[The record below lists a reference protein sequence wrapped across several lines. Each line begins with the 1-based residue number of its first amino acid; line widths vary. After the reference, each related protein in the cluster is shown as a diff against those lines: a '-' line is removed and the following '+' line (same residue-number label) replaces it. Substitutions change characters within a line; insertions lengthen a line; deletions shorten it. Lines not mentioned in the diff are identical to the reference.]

1 MGLSL
6 VRCPFCDRRYNVT
19 GIPPGTR
26 VLCTSCR
33 TVLTV
38 PGNRFV
44 APPSYWHR
52 FVPRSGAA
60 QAAYTLCGGL
70 VLAAVAVF
78 FVAMREVQPAPAD
91 SASNQG
97 TASPTPAAKPADS
110 RDVPVLNVSPTLR
123 KILSEYHSDPRFQVH
138 APEEL
143 KPFVLVGERNPNAD
157 LPAIFA
163 KFEDLLPKL
172 YRTFMKEFGDSLK
185 LEPIEGWEL
194 PIVFYTRRET
204 YDAWWKRV
212 YRRDSIPEVYGVFSY
227 LERRVNL
234 YYDLSLDSIDAGR
247 TREVLLH
254 EAIHQL
260 VDHYSRRR
268 KQSEQLGAWWFQEGL
283 GNYFEGFNLVAGEL
297 EMSSGKMTS
306 RLPLARELLTTRAA
320 DYQPIQKLIVWDVD
334 AIWSGWLAHGSKEEA
349 ENQVQKLQ
357 CLYAEAW
364 AFVHFLCHAQDGK
377 YRPFFIEYFRTE
389 LEGQGG
395 HDAFK
400 RLLNQYH
407 PGLDLELKNL
417 EDEFREYLAKL

>member
-44 APPSYWHR
+44 APPPFWHR

-60 QAAYTLCGGL
+60 QAAYTLFGGL
-70 VLAAVAVF
+70 ILAAVAVF
-78 FVAMREVQPAPAD
+78 FVAMREGQPPKSDVASTPGTAVPAPA
-91 SASNQG
+91 AQ
-97 TASPTPAAKPADS
+97 PVEP
-110 RDVPVLNVSPTLR
+110 RDGVPVLNVSPTLR
-123 KILSEYHSDPRFQVH
+123 KILSEYHQDPRFQIH

-143 KPFVLVGERNPNAD
+143 KPFVLVGERNAKAD
-157 LPAIFA
+157 LPGIFT

-185 LEPIEGWEL
+185 LEPVEGWEL

-212 YRRDSIPEVYGVFSY
+212 YRKDSIPEVYGVFSY

-260 VDHYSRRR
+260 VDHYSRHRNSNR
-268 KQSEQLGAWWFQEGL
+268 PGAWWFQEGL
-283 GNYFEGFNLVAGEL
+283 GNYFEGYFVVGDEI
-297 EMSSGKMTS
+297 EMSAGKMTS

-320 DYQPIQKLIVWDVD
+320 DYQPLKKLMSWDVD
-334 AIWSGWLAHGSKEEA
+334 DIWSSWLGNGSEKEA
-349 ENQVQKLQ
+349 KNQVEKLQ
-357 CLYAEAW
+357 AHYAQAW
-364 AFVHFLCHAQDGK
+364 AFVHFLRHAQDGK
-377 YRPFFIEYFRTE
+377 YRPLFNEYFQSE
-389 LEGQGG
+389 LQGVG
-395 HDAFK
+395 TTPWDEFT
-400 RLLNQYH
+400 RLLNRHH
-407 PGLDLELKNL
+407 PEMDLDKL
-417 EDEFREYLAKL
+417 DAEFREYLAKL